1 VAALRKMILL
11 LALACAA
18 CAAEP
23 RVPVGEIAPTGALRV
38 AIGVGP
44 SPSPFWA
51 TREATGPRGVTVD
64 LARAAASNLGVPLK
78 LVEYPNSGEI
88 MKAAASGAWD
98 VSFMPRDAEREKY
111 VDQGPAYVVY
121 ESSYIVRPGS
131 GIAKTDEIDRDGVR
145 VGVVEGTST
154 SRTVA
159 KSLRHAKLTL
169 FPQAEEAQRAF
180 VDGKVDALAMGR
192 EALGDFARKTPGSRV
207 LEEVIQ
213 STGVVVVVPK
223 DHPAA
228 RAWAAQFLEQAKAD
242 GTVRRALD
250 ANGFGNAT
258 VAPRT

>member
-1 VAALRKMILL
+1 MAALRKMILL

-51 TREATGPRGVTVD
+51 AREATGPRGVTVD

-131 GIAKTDEIDRDGVR
+131 GIAKTDDVDRDGVR

-180 VDGKVDALAMGR
+180 VDALRQGKLESWKGPAQGFVYSILRNDAVDVVYGTV
-192 EALGDFARKTPGSRV
+192 EGFAR
-207 LEEVIQ
+207 IN
-213 STGVVVVVPK
+213 VPYMP
-223 DHPAA
+223 HILPQ
-228 RAWAAQFLEQAKAD
+228 RSW
-242 GTVRRALD
+242 
-250 ANGFGNAT
+250 
-258 VAPRT
+258 